1 MPLAVSFPATFSS
14 KTTKYKL
21 HSSMNKARVSSAIF
35 ISAVFYSITAC
46 GQESKPYQQTATGV
60 EVDIRRAIT
69 GIKKIR
75 LQPVTDQI
83 IHVTAVATNEFPED
97 NSLMSVRTNNR
108 DLKFSVSSSG
118 DLVVLST
125 ATVKAEVS
133 AETGLITY
141 KDNNDNV
148 ILSQSKI
155 ASAALT
161 PKIFNGQ
168 PSYQV
173 SQFFDAGENE
183 AYYGL
188 GQHQQGLVNY
198 RGRRVDL
205 VQYNTEIAVPF
216 MISSKSYGLLWDN
229 YSITRAGDVRDYEP
243 LSALRLF
250 AKTGEEG
257 WLTASY
263 ALKDKPEGILFT
275 QPVSEISI
283 NWLSDQHKFP
293 AKIKMQDAVVNYEG
307 DVASGL
313 AGLYQL
319 QLKYAGYI
327 KVWFDGKLVAD
338 YWRQAWNSGLAVLD
352 LQLEKNKKVKVRIE
366 WTPDG
371 TESYLGLTCLPPAP
385 ETLKNTFAF
394 SSESG
399 AAVDY
404 YFINGANADQVI
416 SGYRTVTGKAVLL
429 PKWAMGFWQSR
440 ERYKT
445 QDDILATVKE
455 FRSRKIPLDN
465 IVLDWSYWKE
475 PEWGSQEFD
484 PARFPDP
491 EGMISSLHQQHTKL
505 MISVWPKF
513 NKGFDIYNDFD
524 KDGFLYKRN
533 IADGRKDWI
542 GKGYSN
548 TFYDAFNPEART
560 KFWDL
565 MNKRLYSKGIDAWW
579 MDATEPDM
587 HSNLPVENRKEQM
600 TPNFQGS
607 STTYFNAFP
616 LVNAKGVYEGQRKVN
631 PADRV
636 FILTR
641 SAYAGLQRYAAAAWS
656 GDIASRWEDMKAQ
669 IGAGVN
675 FSLSG
680 MPYWTMDIG
689 GFSVEK
695 RYEDAKGAELEEWRE
710 LNTRW
715 YQFGAFVPLFR
726 SHGQYPFREIY
737 NIAPEDHPAYKS
749 MLFYNKLRYRLVPYI
764 YSMAGQTYHQ
774 DYTIMRGLVMDFPND
789 TKAANAKDAYMFGP
803 SLLINPVYKYKE
815 RTRNVYLPA
824 GQGWYDLYTGNYY
837 QGGQEITAD
846 AVYERMPVYVKEGS
860 IVPFGPELQYTDE
873 KPADPVT
880 LFVYTGKDASFSL
893 YEDEGTNYNYE
904 KGKFSTISLSYSEKA
919 KSLTIG
925 DRSGSYE
932 GMTKERT
939 FRIIVLNPKAARKL
953 NIDQKADYT
962 IRYNGKQQVI
972 KLLTP

>member
-1 MPLAVSFPATFSS
+1 
-14 KTTKYKL
+14 
-21 HSSMNKARVSSAIF
+21 
-35 ISAVFYSITAC
+35 
-46 GQESKPYQQTATGV
+46 
-60 EVDIRRAIT
+60 
-69 GIKKIR
+69 
-75 LQPVTDQI
+75 
-83 IHVTAVATNEFPED
+83 
-97 NSLMSVRTNNR
+97 
-108 DLKFSVSSSG
+108 
-118 DLVVLST
+118 
-125 ATVKAEVS
+125 
-133 AETGLITY
+133 
-141 KDNNDNV
+141 
-148 ILSQSKI
+148 
-155 ASAALT
+155 
-161 PKIFNGQ
+161 
-168 PSYQV
+168 
-173 SQFFDAGENE
+173 
-183 AYYGL
+183 
-188 GQHQQGLVNY
+188 
-198 RGRRVDL
+198 
-205 VQYNTEIAVPF
+205 
-216 MISSKSYGLLWDN
+216 
-229 YSITRAGDVRDYEP
+229 
-243 LSALRLF
+243 
-250 AKTGEEG
+250 
-257 WLTASY
+257 
-263 ALKDKPEGILFT
+263 
-275 QPVSEISI
+275 
-283 NWLSDQHKFP
+283 
-293 AKIKMQDAVVNYEG
+293 
-307 DVASGL
+307 
-313 AGLYQL
+313 
-319 QLKYAGYI
+319 
-327 KVWFDGKLVAD
+327 
-338 YWRQAWNSGLAVLD
+338 
-352 LQLEKNKKVKVRIE
+352 
-366 WTPDG
+366 
-371 TESYLGLTCLPPAP
+371 
-385 ETLKNTFAF
+385 
-394 SSESG
+394 
-399 AAVDY
+399 
-404 YFINGANADQVI
+404 
-416 SGYRTVTGKAVLL
+416 
-429 PKWAMGFWQSR
+429 
-440 ERYKT
+440 
-445 QDDILATVKE
+445 
-455 FRSRKIPLDN
+455 
-465 IVLDWSYWKE
+465 
-475 PEWGSQEFD
+475 
-484 PARFPDP
+484 
-491 EGMISSLHQQHTKL
+491 
-505 MISVWPKF
+505 
-513 NKGFDIYNDFD
+513 
-524 KDGFLYKRN
+524 
-533 IADGRKDWI
+533 
-542 GKGYSN
+542 
-548 TFYDAFNPEART
+548 
-560 KFWDL
+560 

-749 MLFYNKLRYRLVPYI
+749 MLFYNKLRYRLMPYI
-764 YSMAGQTYHQ
+764 YSLAGQTYHQ

-789 TKAANAKDAYMFGP
+789 LKASNAKDAYMFGS

-824 GQGWYDLYTGNYY
+824 GRGWYDLYTGNYY
-837 QGGQEITAD
+837 QGGQEISAD
-846 AVYERMPVYVKEGS
+846 AAYEKMPVYVKEGS

-904 KGKFSTISLSYSEKA
+904 KGKFSTISLIYDEKT

-939 FRIIVLNPKAARKL
+939 FRIIVLNPKAAKKL

-972 KLLTP
+972 KLSIP